1 MKKLP
6 TTKLCNFSRS
16 TTFILVSSSSGGKV
30 VVYVVHKF
38 VNNVDYQFI
47 GQRNDRK
54 RKITYTITKS

>member
-1 MKKLP
+1 MKKLS
-6 TTKLCNFSRS
+6 TTKLCNFLRS
-16 TTFILVSSSSGGKV
+16 ITFILASSSSSGKV

-54 RKITYTITKS
+54 RKIKYTIIRT